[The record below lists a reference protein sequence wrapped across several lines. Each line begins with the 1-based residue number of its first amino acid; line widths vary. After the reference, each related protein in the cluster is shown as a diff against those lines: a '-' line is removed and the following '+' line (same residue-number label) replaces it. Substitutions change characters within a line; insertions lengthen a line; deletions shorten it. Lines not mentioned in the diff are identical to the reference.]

1 MKKALLDGLG
11 VTVSTFNMPFVAQ
24 AWAGLKGVNG
34 SFSINA
40 TDLDLPTGPPLNTA
54 DLPRLGTITVM
65 VPEPSRVALLMLSA
79 MVLLLRRQRTS

>member
-1 MKKALLDGLG
+1 MKKALLGGLG
-11 VTVSTFNMPFVAQ
+11 FIVVTLTTPLVAQ

-40 TDLDLPTGPPLNTA
+40 TDLGLPTGPPLNTA
-54 DLPRLGTITVM
+54 DWPRLGTITVM

-79 MVLLLRRQRTS
+79 MILLLRRQRTS

>member
-1 MKKALLDGLG
+1 MKKAILGGPG
-11 VTVSTFNMPFVAQ
+11 VTVSTFTMPFVAQ

-40 TDLDLPTGPPLNTA
+40 TDLDLPTGPTLNTA
-54 DLPRLGTITVM
+54 DWPRLGTITVM

-79 MVLLLRRQRTS
+79 MILLLRRQRTS